1 MIYFSSTSVTRTSP
15 FQCICFIVVLS
26 NQDNSNKKIS
36 LINKSGHQR
45 NLLFYNMFGGPS
57 WLWSYGSWSYNYLC
71 HQCLSPQTC
80 WVQILLMARCT
91 RYTHYVIKFVS

>member
-45 NLLFYNMFGGPS
+45 NLLFDNMFGGRHGCDGMVVGVTTTYVTSAYHHKRVEFKFCS
-57 WLWSYGSWSYNYLC
+57 WRGALD
-71 HQCLSPQTC
+71 
-80 WVQILLMARCT
+80 
-91 RYTHYVIKFVS
+91 THIM